1 VSTYQIRSGDTITMD
16 PSTLTNRAGATIDLT
31 SATAQFIADDWTGTN
46 VFTHSAVIANNT
58 NPAQLKYTFVA
69 GDTARKTTLRARWVV
84 TFSGGAI
91 ETFPTAPDDLLL
103 VVL

>member
-1 VSTYQIRSGDTITMD
+1 MATYQIRSGDTITMD
-16 PSTLTNRAGATIDLT
+16 PSTLTTRSGATVDLT
-31 SATAQFIADDWTGTN
+31 GSSALFVADDWTGTN
-46 VFTHSAVIANNT
+46 VFSHPAVIANNI

-84 TFSGGAI
+84 TYASGAV

-103 VVL
+103 LLL